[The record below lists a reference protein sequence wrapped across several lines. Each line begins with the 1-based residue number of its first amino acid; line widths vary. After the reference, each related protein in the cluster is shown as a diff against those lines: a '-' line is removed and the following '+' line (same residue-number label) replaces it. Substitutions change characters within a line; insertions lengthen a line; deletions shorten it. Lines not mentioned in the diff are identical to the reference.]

1 MDKFYIIL
9 LHKINYQKVLAI
21 KNTVRFFSSDPTN
34 QGYELEWEQPDEDLI
49 PNLNK
54 VFKCQTPK
62 GIIYPGIKFEMVFE
76 YIPNSL

>member
-1 MDKFYIIL
+1 M
-9 LHKINYQKVLAI
+9 
-21 KNTVRFFSSDPTN
+21 DPTN

-62 GIIYPGIKFEMVFE
+62 GIIYSGIKFEMVFE
-76 YIPNSL
+76 YIPNSLWNHEAFYILKILN